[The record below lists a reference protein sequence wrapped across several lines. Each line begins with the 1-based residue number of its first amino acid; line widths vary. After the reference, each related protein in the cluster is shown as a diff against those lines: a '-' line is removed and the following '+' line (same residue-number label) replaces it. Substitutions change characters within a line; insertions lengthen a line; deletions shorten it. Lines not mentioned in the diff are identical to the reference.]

1 MKTPKIIFFFDIK
14 TLKNQPK
21 SNFTKPNFNHP
32 WQVGHAKTSSKN
44 PKIPFKNL

>member
-1 MKTPKIIFFFDIK
+1 MKTPKKNFFDK
-14 TLKNQPK
+14 TPKNHPK
-21 SNFTKPNFNHP
+21 SNVAKPKFNHP